1 MTKEKLLEYM
11 WLKKS
16 TKQLEERI
24 EEIDTLL
31 TRTTRSL
38 SDMPRNKSPKDLT
51 NDLLA
56 RKIDLQR
63 QLEREVNHCL
73 VELEA
78 IDRAIS
84 KLPHREQY
92 LFRMRYIEGRKWE
105 DICLKLDYSERQCY
119 RIHGEALKKQ
129 GWA

>member
-1 MTKEKLLEYM
+1 MTKQKLLEYM

-38 SDMPRNKSPKDLT
+38 SDMPRSQAPKDLT

-63 QLEREVNHCL
+63 QLEREMNHCL
-73 VELEA
+73 IELEE
-78 IDRAIS
+78 IDKAIS
-84 KLPHREQY
+84 KLPHREQC

-105 DICLKLDYSERQCY
+105 NICLKLGYSERQCY
-119 RIHGEALKKQ
+119 RIHGEALKKH
-129 GWA
+129 GWT